1 MTVTAVTSWEG
12 TPEAIENLVLG
23 SKASAPVHK
32 EMGAKNPRYGEQWRA
47 AEWNPR
53 FIRWSLRV
61 MPLTVPS
68 TMR

>member
-32 EMGAKNPRYGEQWRA
+32 EMGAKNPR
-47 AEWNPR
+47 
-53 FIRWSLRV
+53 L
-61 MPLTVPS
+61 
-68 TMR
+68 